1 MNMIRHGLGT
11 LILTLGM
18 CAAAM
23 AQDYPNKPV
32 RIVVPYPPGG
42 ATDILARQLSTRLG
56 EQLGQSIVIDNRP
69 GAGGGIGTAIV
80 AKAAPDGYTIV
91 FGNLGPNAINPSIYP
106 NLSYDAEK
114 DFAPICVVV
123 NTPLILVV
131 RPQSGIKTLGE
142 LIALGKAQPG
152 KLFYGSVGIGAAS
165 HVASELFNIVAG
177 TKFMH
182 VPYKGSAP
190 ASLGAIAGEV
200 TMYFGTGPEMTTHI
214 KSGVLRALAISTSSR
229 SPAMPDLQTVAE
241 AGLPGFAVDVWF
253 GLLAPAGTPR
263 PIVDKVNRAVGAV
276 LQNPEMRA
284 RLIEMNAVPAFNSP
298 DEFSAQIKADIVK
311 WGKVVRQANIKPE

>member
-1 MNMIRHGLGT
+1 MNSIRCAIRT
-11 LILTLGM
+11 LILTLGLSTVGF
-18 CAAAM
+18 
-23 AQDYPNKPV
+23 AQDYPTKPI

-42 ATDILARQLSTRLG
+42 ATDILARQLSIKLS

-69 GAGGGIGTAIV
+69 GAGGGIGTALV
-80 AKAAPDGYTIV
+80 AKSAPDGYTLV

-114 DFAPICVVV
+114 DFAPICIVV

-131 RPQSGIKTLGE
+131 RPQSGIKSVSE
-142 LIALGKAQPG
+142 LIALAKAQPG

-165 HVASELFNIVAG
+165 HVASELFNIMAG
-177 TKFMH
+177 TKFQH

-214 KSGVLRALAISTSSR
+214 KSGALRAIAISTSAR
-229 SPAMPDLQTVAE
+229 SPAAPDLPTVAE
-241 AGLPGFAVDVWF
+241 SGLPGFAVDVWF

-263 PIVDKVNRAVGAV
+263 PIVDKVNRAVGVV
-276 LQNPEMRA
+276 LQNPEMRN
-284 RLIEMNAVPAFNSP
+284 RLVEMNSVPAYNSP
-298 DEFSAQIKADIVK
+298 DEFAAQIKADIVK
-311 WGKVVRQANIKPE
+311 WGKVVREANIKAE

>member
-1 MNMIRHGLGT
+1 MNIIRRGFGT
-11 LILTLGM
+11 LILTLWV
-18 CAAAM
+18 CAAAL

-91 FGNLGPNAINPSIYP
+91 FGNLGPNAINSSIYP

-276 LQNPEMRA
+276 LQNPEMRT

-311 WGKVVRQANIKPE
+311 WGKVVREANIKPE

>member
-142 LIALGKAQPG
+142 LIAIGKAQPG

-284 RLIEMNAVPAFNSP
+284 RLIEMNAVPAFNKP

-311 WGKVVRQANIKPE
+311 WGKVVREANIKPE

>member
-1 MNMIRHGLGT
+1 MNIILRGLGT
-11 LILTLGM
+11 LILTLGV
-18 CAAAM
+18 CAAAF

-42 ATDILARQLSTRLG
+42 ATDILARQISTRLG

-152 KLFYGSVGIGAAS
+152 KHFYGSVGIGAAS

-214 KSGVLRALAISTSSR
+214 KSGALRALAISTSSR

-276 LQNPEMRA
+276 LQNPEMRN

-298 DEFSAQIKADIVK
+298 DEFSALIKSDIVK
-311 WGKVVRQANIKPE
+311 WGKVVREANIKPE